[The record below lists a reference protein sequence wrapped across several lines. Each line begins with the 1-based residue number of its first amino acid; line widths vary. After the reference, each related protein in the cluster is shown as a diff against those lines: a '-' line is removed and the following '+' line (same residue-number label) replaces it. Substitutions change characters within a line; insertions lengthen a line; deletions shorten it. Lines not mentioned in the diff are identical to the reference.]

1 MGGRDYWVHRHAKP
15 KSYIETKNFCRILH
29 MKMPQLLFFF
39 FFFFSSRFS
48 SFCFL
53 PLFSTLEI
61 SDSSKAE
68 LQKLISFLFH
78 RQTDRFLSLNRRPL
92 NIGIILLTEKP
103 QRGAAY
109 RYVWTAH
116 KTMSVQICPNVCQYF

>member
-1 MGGRDYWVHRHAKP
+1 MPAASNESGRIKEREREKEVGSRWGEGRDYWVHRHAKP

-39 FFFFSSRFS
+39 FFSSRFS

-61 SDSSKAE
+61 SDSSKAGP
-68 LQKLISFLFH
+68 LKRIYFPVAPPDRPFFFH
-78 RQTDRFLSLNRRPL
+78 
-92 NIGIILLTEKP
+92 
-103 QRGAAY
+103 
-109 RYVWTAH
+109 
-116 KTMSVQICPNVCQYF
+116 